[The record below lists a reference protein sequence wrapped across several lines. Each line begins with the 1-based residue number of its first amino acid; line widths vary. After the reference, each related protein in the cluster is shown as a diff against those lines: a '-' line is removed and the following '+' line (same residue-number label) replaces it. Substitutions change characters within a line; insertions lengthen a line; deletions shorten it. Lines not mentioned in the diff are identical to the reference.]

1 MEKEE
6 TKYWWLSPEQLA
18 DILKSKAKEALD
30 SPSQPID
37 LGKFIYA
44 ENVYI
49 DTNNAPIIADKTP
62 DCTTTQSSPTQK
74 ENCIDTG
81 IMAVH
86 QTHLCNKAD
95 WAAVVK
101 ILEERDEM
109 QKGAYSAD
117 AEYINRICGE
127 EVTNANSISRSPIFT
142 KIVGEYPNWSVRPSE
157 QNRETAG
164 KLQTYLE
171 IGKIFTDALER

>member
-1 MEKEE
+1 M
-6 TKYWWLSPEQLA
+6 SG
-18 DILKSKAKEALD
+18 AKFEIHFHAPVGQNINNVEHMDVHVDKGGHVQVLN
-30 SPSQPID
+30 
-37 LGKFIYA
+37 A
-44 ENVYI
+44 ENIATTSPQQEPIGQKYLTGI
-49 DTNNAPIIADKTP
+49 DA
-62 DCTTTQSSPTQK
+62 
-74 ENCIDTG
+74 G

-101 ILEERDEM
+101 ILEERNEM

-164 KLQTYLE
+164 KLQDYLKG
-171 IGKIFTDALER
+171 GKIFTDALER

>member
-1 MEKEE
+1 MSLIIHNNYGQVNHIENSNVTIGSNGSLVNKGKLHSTEE
-6 TKYWWLSPEQLA
+6 AEVVQIE
-18 DILKSKAKEALD
+18 DISSSITTEFNSVKTPTDAGICAVHKAK
-30 SPSQPID
+30 I
-37 LGKFIYA
+37 
-44 ENVYI
+44 
-49 DTNNAPIIADKTP
+49 
-62 DCTTTQSSPTQK
+62 
-74 ENCIDTG
+74 
-81 IMAVH
+81 
-86 QTHLCNKAD
+86 CNKAD

-101 ILEERDEM
+101 ILEEREEM

>member
-1 MEKEE
+1 MSGAKFEIHFHAPVGQNINNVEHMDVHVDKDGHVQVLNAENIA
-6 TKYWWLSPEQLA
+6 TTSPQQEPIEQKPLTGIDA
-18 DILKSKAKEALD
+18 GIHAVHKAK
-30 SPSQPID
+30 I
-37 LGKFIYA
+37 
-44 ENVYI
+44 
-49 DTNNAPIIADKTP
+49 
-62 DCTTTQSSPTQK
+62 
-74 ENCIDTG
+74 
-81 IMAVH
+81 
-86 QTHLCNKAD
+86 CNKAD

-127 EVTNANSISRSPIFT
+127 VVTNANSISRSPIFT

-164 KLQTYLE
+164 KLQDYLQIAE
-171 IGKIFTDALER
+171 LFISSL

>member
-1 MEKEE
+1 MSLIIHNNYGQVNHIENSNVTIAPNGQITHSVRSHDAQAEDVIPITE
-6 TKYWWLSPEQLA
+6 SAQQPLTGIEA
-18 DILKSKAKEALD
+18 GICAVHKAK
-30 SPSQPID
+30 I
-37 LGKFIYA
+37 
-44 ENVYI
+44 
-49 DTNNAPIIADKTP
+49 
-62 DCTTTQSSPTQK
+62 
-74 ENCIDTG
+74 
-81 IMAVH
+81 
-86 QTHLCNKAD
+86 CNKAD
-95 WAAVVK
+95 WAVVVK
-101 ILEERDEM
+101 ILEERNEM

-171 IGKIFTDALER
+171 IGKIFTEALER